1 MTENGGY
8 FVCRTRHLTLA
19 GGGKQTSIKSMGGF
33 APMSPRISSP
43 AHPSG
48 GGGESPSRGQGGA
61 GRGGGGMS
69 RRDREIIGQTVRI
82 IQGSFKG

>member
-1 MTENGGY
+1 M
-8 FVCRTRHLTLA
+8 
-19 GGGKQTSIKSMGGF
+19 KPISGF

-43 AHPSG
+43 AHPS

-82 IQGSFKG
+82 IQGSFKGNIYSGTCFGQTRIP